1 MNPSHVPVNTMLRL
15 KASIPPVFKAGHA
28 ALDVVGEVDRP
39 DDGGAVVAGGDD
51 GGGGR
56 AVSQAQNYS
65 IATLHVTKH
74 NQLDVTSHQTTLR

>member
-1 MNPSHVPVNTMLRL
+1 MLRL
-15 KASIPPVFKAGHA
+15 NASIPPVFKAGQA

-56 AVSQAQNYS
+56 AVIQAQNYS
-65 IATLHVTKH
+65 IVTLHLTIH
-74 NQLDVTSHQTTLR
+74 NQLAVTSHKTTLR